1 MGTSLA
7 GKVAVITGGSS
18 GIGLATA
25 HRLVAEGASVFIA
38 GRRQAEL
45 DKAVAAIGGDVVAI
59 QADTSKLADLD
70 RLYAAVQERGRLDI
84 VFANAG
90 ILEREPMGGITEA
103 SVDRMLSI
111 NLKGTIFTVQKA
123 LPLLADGGS
132 VVLTGSTVA
141 HKGLGNNSVYAATK
155 AAIRSFARNW
165 ITDLKH
171 RGIRVNVVS
180 PGPIETPGLKGAAP
194 DEGAAQ
200 GMLAA
205 MASQIPLGRVG
216 QPDEIA
222 AVVAFLVS
230 DAAGLINGADIQVDG
245 GWAQI

>member
-1 MGTSLA
+1 M
-7 GKVAVITGGSS
+7 
-18 GIGLATA
+18 
-25 HRLVAEGASVFIA
+25 
-38 GRRQAEL
+38 
-45 DKAVAAIGGDVVAI
+45 
-59 QADTSKLADLD
+59 
-70 RLYAAVQERGRLDI
+70 
-84 VFANAG
+84 
-90 ILEREPMGGITEA
+90 
-103 SVDRMLSI
+103 
-111 NLKGTIFTVQKA
+111 
-123 LPLLADGGS
+123 
-132 VVLTGSTVA
+132 A

-230 DAAGLINGADIQVDG
+230 DAAGLINGADIQADG
-245 GWAQI
+245 G

>member
-1 MGTSLA
+1 MAGRLT
-7 GKVAVITGGSS
+7 GKVAVITGGST

-25 HRLVAEGASVFIA
+25 KRFVAEGASVFIT

-45 DKAVAAIGGDVVAI
+45 DRAAAEIGGAVIAVR
-59 QADTSKLADLD
+59 ADSSDLGDLD
-70 RLYAAVQERGRLDI
+70 RLYATVKNVRGRIDI
-84 VFANAG
+84 LFANAG
-90 ILEREPMGGITEA
+90 ILERKTIGDITEEE
-103 SVDRMLSI
+103 VDRHFSV

-123 LPLLADGGS
+123 LPIMVDGGAI
-132 VVLTGSTVA
+132 VLTGSTVA

-171 RGIRVNVVS
+171 RKIRINVVS
-180 PGPIETPGLKGAAP
+180 PGPIRTPGLAEAAGSNA
-194 DEGAAQ
+194 EQMFAFLAAQ
-200 GMLAA
+200 T
-205 MASQIPLGRVG
+205 PLGRIG
-216 QPDEIA
+216 EPEEIA

-230 DAAGLINGADIQVDG
+230 DDASLVNGADIQADG